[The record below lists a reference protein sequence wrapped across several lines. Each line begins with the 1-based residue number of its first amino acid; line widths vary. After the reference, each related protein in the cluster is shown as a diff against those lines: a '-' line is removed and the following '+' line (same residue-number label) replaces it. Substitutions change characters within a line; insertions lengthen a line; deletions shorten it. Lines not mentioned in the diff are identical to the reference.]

1 VYEISYH
8 LAVRASQNWSSGI
21 ILMSLKM
28 YAYRG
33 SLGAFEVRNCSEARQ
48 TYQKKK
54 NMYLGDSMDLKISGV
69 RFHVACYVPPLFTIQ
84 NFYTLPAVW
93 IYGPV

>member
-1 VYEISYH
+1 
-8 LAVRASQNWSSGI
+8 
-21 ILMSLKM
+21 M